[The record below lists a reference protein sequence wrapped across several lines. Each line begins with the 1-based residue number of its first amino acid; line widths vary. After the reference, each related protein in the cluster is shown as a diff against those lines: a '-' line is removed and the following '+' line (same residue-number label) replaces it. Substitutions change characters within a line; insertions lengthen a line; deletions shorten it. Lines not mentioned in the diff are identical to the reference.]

1 MKNRVRVLS
10 SVFAVLGILLF
21 AGCNVGLSSSN
32 YWKGSEKETKW
43 VEKKYNTNKRI
54 ISADVEADNDAPV
67 LPFLKNGKEKFKIG
81 VVISGDYWEF
91 FDNMKGLIEGFSN
104 IDWANKVS
112 VPASFSHCD
121 ELISWLK
128 NKKYS
133 EYVEFVPEYFINLDW
148 GDNYDELK
156 EKYFDKKPDVDII
169 FAYGGKAAKYFYEL
183 DSYQIP
189 VLSDAITDCME
200 AGVSVSVD
208 DSGKD
213 FFSNKIDPEMFKQQV
228 RLFHDFVQFKKLGII
243 YGDNPDG
250 ILYGAV
256 NDVEAV
262 AKERGFEIVRNTNVK
277 EEIDDDTT
285 DLYLAALQDLVTKV
299 DAVYI
304 GASTAVTEY
313 DIMPQIVEILN
324 RAKKPSFSL
333 EGTVRVKDGVLFS
346 LSSSGMT
353 RSGIW
358 MASKASHI
366 LAGAKP
372 RSLSQRFES
381 TFSVAINL
389 ATAKYI
395 NFKLPLDLLVNSDE
409 FYIAS
414 ENGGYQKYSAEV
426 TSIYNTK
433 QTLLPKKRN
442 DNKKY
447 RIAVVESGDY
457 WEFTEHLKG
466 ILNGLKTNRWIKQSV
481 DFSDANSV
489 KDIYKIL
496 STTDYSDYIEFPPEL
511 MVNLDWGDSSYKA
524 EKFFGKNMPDVD
536 LIIGFGGVA
545 GKLFSSRGK
554 YPVPVLLEGIT
565 DPVGSGIVYSVNDS
579 GKNYMT
585 CRVDRTQYQ
594 RQIQLFKDFTDFKK
608 LGIVYGDDEYGRL
621 YGAVGD
627 IELMSLKMGF
637 EIVRN
642 TNVKEVV
649 SSNTVDLYLA
659 ALKDVCSKADAVY
672 IGAST
677 AVTEYN
683 IMPQIVKIIQD
694 AGIPSFALEGDI
706 RVKKGI
712 LLGVS
717 SLETEKIGIYNSEKI
732 AAILYGE
739 VPRLLEQEFV
749 GVPSIALNLDMAEK
763 IGMDLPLSTLA
774 TIDQLYG
781 EKIK

>member
-1 MKNRVRVLS
+1 MKDRRITAF
-10 SVFAVLGILLF
+10 FAALLGICLYSSCSL
-21 AGCNVGLSSSN
+21 GLSSSN

-43 VEKKYNTNKRI
+43 VEKQYKTQKSVANTNV
-54 ISADVEADNDAPV
+54 SDSDAPV
-67 LPFLKNGKEKFKIG
+67 DAFLKNGKEKFRIG

-91 FDNMKGLIEGFSN
+91 FDNMKGLVEGFSEIN
-104 IDWANKVS
+104 WANKIT
-112 VPASFSHCD
+112 VPDSLSHCD
-121 ELISWLK
+121 EIITWLK

-133 EYVEFVPEYFINLDW
+133 DYVEFVPEYFVNLEW
-148 GDNYDELK
+148 GDNLDELK
-156 EKYFDKKPDVDII
+156 EKYFEKTPDVDII
-169 FAYGGKAAKYFYEL
+169 FAYGGKAANCFYEL
-183 DSYQIP
+183 DSYSIP
-189 VLSDAITDCME
+189 VLSDAITDCKE
-200 AGVSVSVD
+200 AGVTISLE

-213 FFSNKIDPEMFKQQV
+213 FFTNKIDPEMYQQQI

-256 NDVEAV
+256 NDVETV

-277 EEIDDDTT
+277 EYCDDDTVE
-285 DLYLAALQDLVTKV
+285 LYLNALKDIVTKC

-313 DIMPQIVEILN
+313 DIMPQIVEIIN
-324 RAKKPSFSL
+324 KAKKPSFSL

-358 MASKASHI
+358 MATKASHI
-366 LAGAKP
+366 LNGAKP
-372 RSLSQRFES
+372 RSLSQHFES

-389 ATAKYI
+389 ETAKEI
-395 NFKLPLDLLVNSDE
+395 KFQLPLDLLVNSDE
-409 FYIAS
+409 FYVAT
-414 ENGGYQKYSAEV
+414 ENGYAKYSADKVE
-426 TSIYNTK
+426 YNNK
-433 QTLLPKKRN
+433 QTLIPIKCNDGKKF
-442 DNKKY
+442 
-447 RIAVVESGDY
+447 RIAVIESGDY
-457 WEFTEHLKG
+457 WEFTEHFKG
-466 ILNGLKTNRWIKQSV
+466 ILNGLKTNRWIKQTV
-481 DFSDANSV
+481 DFSKADSMS
-489 KDIYKIL
+489 DIYKIL
-496 STTDYSDYIEFPPEL
+496 KTQDYSDYIEFVPDL
-511 MVNLDWGDSSYKA
+511 FINLDWGNASYKA
-524 EKFFGKNMPDVD
+524 DPFFSNNKPDVD

-545 GKLFSSRGK
+545 GKLFSKLDR
-554 YPVPVLLEGIT
+554 YPIPVLLEGIT
-565 DPVGSGIVYSVNDS
+565 DPVGSGVINSASDS
-579 GKNYMT
+579 GKNFMT

-594 RQIQLFKDFTDFKK
+594 RQIQLFKDFTDFQK

-627 IELMSLKMGF
+627 VELMSLKMGF
-637 EIVRN
+637 EIVSN
-642 TNVKEVV
+642 TNVKETM
-649 SSNTVDLYLA
+649 SPNTVDLYLA

-677 AVTEYN
+677 AVTEYD

-706 RVKKGI
+706 RVQKGI

-717 SLETEKIGIYNSEKI
+717 SLETEKIGIYNAEKI

-763 IGMDLPLSTLA
+763 IGLDLPLSTLA
-774 TIDQLYG
+774 SIDQLYG
-781 EKIK
+781 EKLK